1 MKLFVRSHGYMGST
15 VIVAKNSRVAYDRYR
30 EFSCRDISFK
40 EFWALGWIDYNIPE
54 QGVLV
59 EIEGE

>member
-1 MKLFVRSHGYMGST
+1 MGST